1 MSERWIR
8 KEEKKKREKKK
19 RGGLQ
24 SNGMK
29 LLLIVLTA
37 TKYKYTIYIYE
48 KTVCSNFA
56 SLLKSTV
63 IDEYK
68 FILPQCVP
76 TQDIYS

>member
-1 MSERWIR
+1 MDQKR
-8 KEEKKKREKKK
+8 KEEKKGEKKG
-19 RGGLQ
+19 RGLQ
-24 SNGMK
+24 SNGIK

-48 KTVCSNFA
+48 KNVCSNFA

-63 IDEYK
+63 IDENK
-68 FILPQCVP
+68 FILLTQCVP